1 MKRCLIV
8 KTSSLGD
15 VLHTLPALTEA
26 KKQMPEIEFDWVVE
40 KAFSEIPKWHP
51 AVNEVLEVEVRKWRK
66 NIFKH
71 FADIRAFK
79 KKLKSKRYDYII
91 DAQGLLKS
99 AWITKGAKGAK
110 YGLDKHSAREPAAS
124 FFYQH
129 KIAVA
134 KGSHAIL
141 RVKALFSKVFNYTV
155 SDEIDYG
162 ISYQWH
168 KQNTQ
173 KTHKQV
179 VFLHATTWSSKHWS
193 LEHWQQLMKLLAD
206 DDVKVLLPWGNDHE
220 KHQAHDIA
228 QNHKNAVVLDKM
240 SLTQLAELFS
250 CSDAIVSVDTGLS
263 HLAAACNAPVIGM
276 YGSTSA
282 KLTGAIGK
290 QVTHVSSK
298 LTCSPCLKKV
308 CPITKDV
315 FAPCEVA
322 ISAESIYERLN
333 VWLKSDS

>member
-1 MKRCLIV
+1 M

-26 KKQMPEIEFDWVVE
+26 KKHMPEVEFDWVVE
-40 KAFSEIPKWHP
+40 KTFAELPKWHQ

-66 NIFKH
+66 NVFKY
-71 FADIRAFK
+71 FTEIRAFK

-99 AWITKGAKGAK
+99 AWITKGAKGVK
-110 YGLDKHSAREPAAS
+110 YGLDKLSAREHVAS
-124 FFYQH
+124 LFYQH
-129 KIAVA
+129 KISVA
-134 KGSHAIL
+134 KGQHAIL
-141 RVKALFSKVFNYTV
+141 RVKELFAKVFNYPA

-162 ISYQWH
+162 ITYQWH
-168 KQNTQ
+168 KQN
-173 KTHKQV
+173 THKQV
-179 VFLHATTWSSKHWS
+179 VFLHATTWPSKHWS
-193 LEHWQQLMKLLAD
+193 LAHWQQLAELLAD
-206 DDVKVLLPWGNDHE
+206 DDIKVLLPWGNDKE
-220 KHQAHDIA
+220 KHQAQEITQAYKH
-228 QNHKNAVVLDKM
+228 AVVLDKM
-240 SLTQLAELFS
+240 SLTQLANLFS
-250 CSDAIVSVDTGLS
+250 QSAAIISVDTGLS

-282 KLTGAIGK
+282 KLTGAIGQ

-333 VWLKSDS
+333 VWLKSDSLA

>member
-1 MKRCLIV
+1 M

-26 KKQMPEIEFDWVVE
+26 KKHMPEMVFDWVVE
-40 KAFSEIPKWHP
+40 KAFAEIPKWHQ
-51 AVNEVLEVEVRKWRK
+51 AVDEVLEVEVRKWRK
-66 NIFKH
+66 NIFKY
-71 FADIRAFK
+71 FAEIRAFK
-79 KKLKSKRYDYII
+79 KKLKSKHYDYII

-99 AWITKGAKGAK
+99 AWITRGAKGVK

-124 FFYQH
+124 FFYQR
-129 KIAVA
+129 KISVA
-134 KGSHAIL
+134 KDQHAIL
-141 RVKALFSKVFNYTV
+141 RVKALFAKVFNYPL

-168 KQNTQ
+168 KRNA
-173 KTHKQV
+173 HKQV

-193 LEHWQQLMKLLAD
+193 LAHWQQLAKLLVD
-206 DDVKVLLPWGNDHE
+206 DNIKVLLPWGNDNE
-220 KHQAHDIA
+220 KNQAHEIA
-228 QNHKNAVVLDKM
+228 QSHQNAVVLDKM

-250 CSDAIVSVDTGLS
+250 QSDAIVSVDTGLS

-276 YGSTSA
+276 YGPTSA

-322 ISAESIYERLN
+322 ISAESIYARLHA
-333 VWLKSDS
+333 WLKSDSFV

>member
-26 KKQMPEIEFDWVVE
+26 KKHMPEIEFDWVVE
-40 KAFSEIPKWHP
+40 KAFAEIPRWHQ

-66 NIFKH
+66 NVFKY
-71 FADIRAFK
+71 FSEIRAFK

-99 AWITKGAKGAK
+99 AWITKGAKGVK
-110 YGLDKHSAREPAAS
+110 YGLDKLSAREPTAS

-129 KIAVA
+129 KIPVA
-134 KGSHAIL
+134 KGHHAIL
-141 RVKALFSKVFNYTV
+141 RVKELFSKVLNYNV

-168 KQNTQ
+168 KQNA
-173 KTHKQV
+173 HKQV

-193 LEHWQQLMKLLAD
+193 LAHWQQLTKLLAD
-206 DDVKVLLPWGNDHE
+206 DGIKVLLPWGNDSE
-220 KHQAHDIA
+220 KRQALEIA
-228 QNHKNAVVLDKM
+228 QDHKNVVILDRM

-250 CSDAIVSVDTGLS
+250 QSDAIVSVDTGLS

-333 VWLKSDS
+333 TWLNSDSLA